1 MCKRFIRTRPKLA
14 SRWHDI
20 RTIQDQLH
28 MSNLPESFE
37 KKNDKEIFLPRIL
50 RETCWRLLVKS
61 LKCESS

>member
-37 KKNDKEIFLPRIL
+37 KKRQRNISAPHSAGNLLEVVSKE
-50 RETCWRLLVKS
+50 
-61 LKCESS
+61 LKM